1 MKIRISD
8 IIINKR
14 LRNIDAARVT
24 SLAGSIREVGLL
36 NPITLTSSNVLV
48 AGAHRVEAY
57 KQLGL
62 TEIEYTILDL
72 TVPRQAYTELE
83 ASGVNVT
90 NLLTELAEL
99 DENLNR
105 NNLDFL
111 EKGRHLVRRKEIYEQ
126 LHPETKASI
135 GKELVAKRIAISN
148 AISAPDTPTF
158 VEDTSLKTGVSK
170 RTIETSIQIAKDIV
184 PEFQE
189 AIKGT
194 DITKTQAL
202 AVSRLEPDTQKK
214 VLEEMKT
221 IAQSKFGRSD
231 IVLLTSKEPEIQKE
245 AVSMVTRGDSR
256 TLKEALVKLD
266 LVTSKPDN
274 IEEHACTC
282 GKIIKINWTAHTIE
296 D

>member
-8 IIINKR
+8 IVVNKR
-14 LRNIDAARVT
+14 LRNIDSARVNA
-24 SLAGSIREVGLL
+24 LAGSIREVGLL
-36 NPITLTSSNVLV
+36 NPITLTPFNVLV

-62 TEIEYTILDL
+62 IEIEYTVLDL

-83 ASGVNVT
+83 TAGVNVT
-90 NLLTELAEL
+90 VLLTELAEL

-111 EKGRHLVRRKEIYEQ
+111 EKGRHLVRRKEIYEA
-126 LHPETKASI
+126 LHPETKH
-135 GKELVAKRIAISN
+135 GVNQYTRGVAETALPS
-148 AISAPDTPTF
+148 F
-158 VEDTSLKTGVSK
+158 VEDTAKKTGISTRVMH
-170 RTIETSIQIAKDIV
+170 EDIQIVKKVV
-184 PEFQE
+184 PEFQD
-189 AIKGT
+189 AIQGT

-202 AVSRLEPDTQKK
+202 TVSKLEPDTQKK

-256 TLKEALVKLD
+256 TLKEALVKLN
-266 LVTSKPDN
+266 LATSKPDS
-274 IEEHACTC
+274 IEEYTCEC
-282 GKIIKINWTAHTIE
+282 GKTIKINWTVHTIE